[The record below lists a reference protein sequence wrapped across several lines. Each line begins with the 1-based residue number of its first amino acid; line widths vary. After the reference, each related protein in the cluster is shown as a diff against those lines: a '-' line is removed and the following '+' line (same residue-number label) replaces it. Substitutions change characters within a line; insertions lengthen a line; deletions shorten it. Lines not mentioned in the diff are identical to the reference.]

1 MARQGSPFWEFSLRV
16 YGLPGVPAACLVL
29 QDAGGADVNV
39 ALALL
44 YLGAN
49 GRALS
54 AADVALV
61 DGAVADWRREI
72 VVPLREVRRALNS
85 REDDPAVVALRRQVK
100 QVELESERL
109 QQEALYAAIAGL
121 GLPADPASAAQ
132 ANLAL
137 YADLLG
143 GEFAPPAVDALVSA
157 SLK

>member
-1 MARQGSPFWEFSLRV
+1 MAGAGSPFWDFSLRV

-29 QDAGGADVNV
+29 QDESGADVNV

-49 GRALS
+49 GRALG
-54 AADVALV
+54 AGDVARV

-72 VVPLREVRRALNS
+72 VVPLRQVRRALKP
-85 REDDPAVVALRRQVK
+85 REEDPAIAAFRRQVK

-109 QQEALYAAIAGL
+109 QQEALYVAIAGL
-121 GLPADPASAAQ
+121 GHSADRETAARG
-132 ANLAL
+132 NLAL

-143 GEFAPPAVDALVSA
+143 STFAPAAAETLAVA